1 MEITTDKAIQDVLA
15 EYDRRMQSEDAVR
28 KALSRQEWLRR
39 RDEFLLEV
47 GESTAMTLN
56 LLARGAKAKTILEI
70 GTSYGY
76 STIWLAEAARA
87 NGGRVITLDLIADK
101 QRYAESM
108 LKKAGLDRFVEFRC
122 GDALVLIKE
131 LAELFDFVLIDLW
144 KDVYIQCFDA
154 VRSKLTPGAFVIADN
169 MIYPPDN
176 HDAALAYREHV
187 RKHGMNSVLLPIGHG
202 IEVSTQS
209 ER

>member
-1 MEITTDKAIQDVLA
+1 MEILTDSAIQEVLA
-15 EYDRRMQSEDAVR
+15 EYDRRMRSEDAVR
-28 KALSRQEWLRR
+28 KALPRQEWLRR

-47 GESTAMTLN
+47 GESTAMMLN

-87 NGGRVITLDLIADK
+87 NGGKVITLDLIADK

-108 LKKAGLDRFVEFRC
+108 LKKAGLDRYVEFRC

-154 VRSKLTPGAFVIADN
+154 VRSKIAPGAMVIADN

-176 HDAALAYREHV
+176 HDAALAYRKHV
-187 RKHGMNSVLLPIGHG
+187 REHMDSVLLPIGHG
-202 IEVSTQS
+202 IEVSRQ
-209 ER
+209 RV

>member
-1 MEITTDKAIQDVLA
+1 MEITTDKAIQDVIA
-15 EYDRRMQSEDAVR
+15 EYDRRIQSEDTVR
-28 KALSRQEWLRR
+28 KALPLQERLRR

-87 NGGRVITLDLIADK
+87 NGGKVITLDLIADK

-108 LKKAGLDRFVEFRC
+108 LKKAGLDLYLEFRC
-122 GDALVLIKE
+122 GDALALIK
-131 LAELFDFVLIDLW
+131 
-144 KDVYIQCFDA
+144 
-154 VRSKLTPGAFVIADN
+154 
-169 MIYPPDN
+169 
-176 HDAALAYREHV
+176 
-187 RKHGMNSVLLPIGHG
+187 
-202 IEVSTQS
+202 
-209 ER
+209 

>member
-1 MEITTDKAIQDVLA
+1 MEIQTDKAIQDVLA
-15 EYDRRMQSEDAVR
+15 EYNRRIQGEDTVR
-28 KALSRQEWLRR
+28 QALPRHEWLRR

-56 LLARGAKAKTILEI
+56 LLARGAKAKTILEV

-87 NGGRVITLDLIADK
+87 TGGKVITLDRIADK

-108 LKKAGLDRFVEFRC
+108 LKKAGLDRYVEFRC
-122 GDALVLIKE
+122 GDALVLIEE
-131 LAELFDFVLIDLW
+131 LVEAVDFVLIDLW

-154 VRSKLTPGAFVIADN
+154 VRSKLAPGAIVIADN

-176 HDAALAYREHV
+176 HDAALAYRKHV
-187 RKHGMNSVLLPIGHG
+187 RERGMDSVLLPIGHG
-202 IEVSTQS
+202 IEVSTS
-209 ER
+209 RI